1 MQISRFLILSQTA
14 RAFNE
19 SVPGPVPRPMA
30 KEAADLLFPF
40 SILYFLPPSRF
51 TSLMRNSSKLATYSL
66 LLTEYP
72 LICAKHQNRI
82 FYRLSLF
89 KSAPACHN
97 DPAGSK
103 TGTENLLALAVSR
116 QRSAVSLKPGIETG
130 WFWLRAER

>member
-14 RAFNE
+14 RAFNQ

-30 KEAADLLFPF
+30 KEPADLLFPF
-40 SILYFLPPSRF
+40 SILYFLPPTRF

-97 DPAGSK
+97 DPAGSE
-103 TGTENLLALAVSR
+103 TGTENLLALSS
-116 QRSAVSLKPGIETG
+116 QPSALSSQLETG
-130 WFWLRAER
+130 H